1 MFKKQFEFF
10 VFYYNIITMTNEER
24 KNFYINRNIKLSPSI
39 IALTWDVIFIW
50 VISTLYFTNV
60 KGISNAQVISL
71 DSILM
76 VFGCLF
82 CVPVG
87 KLFQNVRP
95 IKAVRIGMIGF
106 VGYLL
111 LCIFGTNFATFVLAQ
126 PFLAFG
132 YAVMSVKVNSV
143 LNDSLAVVKRDK
155 DYQRIY
161 GKGLSLYYIIECVGA
176 VVITYVYNWE
186 PAMVFVCSLGVVS
199 ICLLL
204 TFFYKDPIKF
214 MERNVDINASVET
227 KAVKKPDSFIKII
240 KSSFFILLLIYAFFI
255 RGVLSI
261 TGSAFKI
268 YLNYLIDVGTIPIW
282 AYGYIYAGS
291 RIVSA
296 LSSKYQFKFNL
307 KFGVKSLIIFN
318 VLIVLSFVVTGT
330 MFLINPTSIVSI
342 IVIVILSYI
351 LSALRIPNQI
361 FLNNYMQVCTSK
373 KNIERVYSIRTMV
386 EYLGYAVVSSV
397 YAALL
402 AGFGDNYGLTNIV
415 YIAIFAVPL
424 ILSLTLFIRALIKK
438 YAQKYTVIKDEYTK
452 D

>member
-1 MFKKQFEFF
+1 
-10 VFYYNIITMTNEER
+10 MTNEER
-24 KNFYINRNIKLSPSI
+24 KNLYMNRNIKLSPSI

-50 VISTLYFTNV
+50 TISTLYFTTV

-87 KLFQNVRP
+87 KLFQNMRP
-95 IKAVRIGMIGF
+95 IKAVRIGMFGY

-111 LCIFGTNFATFVLAQ
+111 LCVFGTNFVTFVLAQ

-132 YAVMSVKVNSV
+132 YAVMSVKINSV
-143 LNDSLAVVKRDK
+143 LNDSLSVVKRDK

-176 VVITYVYNWE
+176 VVITYVYNWK
-186 PAMVFVCSLGVVS
+186 PDMVFVCSLGIVA
-199 ICLLL
+199 ICLIL

-214 MERNVDINASVET
+214 MEKNVNIDSKVET
-227 KAVKKPDSFIKII
+227 KTVKKPDSFSKII
-240 KSSFFILLLIYAFFI
+240 KSSFFILLLVYAFFI

-268 YLNYLIDVGTIPIW
+268 YLNYLIEMKTIPIW

-318 VLIVLSFVVTGT
+318 ALVILTFVISGV
-330 MFLINPTSIVSI
+330 MFLLNPTSVVSIVI
-342 IVIVILSYI
+342 IVICSYI
-351 LSALRIPNQI
+351 MCSLRTPNQI
-361 FLNNYMQVCTSK
+361 FLNNYMQVCTTK
-373 KNIERVYSIRTMV
+373 RNIERVYSIRTMV
-386 EYLGYAVVSSV
+386 EYLGYAVISSI

-402 AGFGDNYGLTNIV
+402 AGFGDNYGITNLV
-415 YIAIFAVPL
+415 YIAIFVIPL
-424 ILSLTLFIRALIKK
+424 IVSLTFFIKALIKK
-438 YAQKYTVIKDEYTK
+438 HAQKFTVIKDEYTK